1 MSFCRTKSVRMQG
14 LLPMAADV
22 DQIRGRSAP
31 CDQFQTKKRM
41 MALSAY
47 TWPSDSKYWPV
58 YDVISVAATG
68 GTRLFSIRPGSV
80 YDARETARE
89 ALPRSFRFWKLARP
103 DWTVTVQFPETPFSF
118 PNASVP
124 TEPSVNATSRG

>member
-22 DQIRGRSAP
+22 DQIRGRSAA

-58 YDVISVAATG
+58 YDVISVVEVVGTFLRVVGYATG
-68 GTRLFSIRPGSV
+68 ASRLWHGVSGGDGRMLVAG
-80 YDARETARE
+80 ACNA
-89 ALPRSFRFWKLARP
+89 
-103 DWTVTVQFPETPFSF
+103 
-118 PNASVP
+118 PNALVVP
-124 TEPSVNATSRG
+124 FQIELLRPAA